1 MAMVSAGP
9 ELKLHYE
16 GSTQPNQRVSFNEYE
31 KARTLSACFG
41 AAAALE
47 HDYGWFKTT
56 QFVTSLYTYTMQYNF
71 TAYFLS
77 PVESDVAALGRIIS
91 KGAAW
96 FSAKVLCT
104 STLRLVGLYLDGRPI
119 YAAHVTP
126 VINSAAKVALFA
138 GKTFIFAAFLM
149 PYLRVFTAAKCMTDI
164 YEKSKKLECSYKK
177 YLSLSTD
184 YSNIASL
191 KSQTTKGIAEYPKAQ
206 LTDSSAQGQ
215 VQETNSMSSFVVNN
229 KEVVVAEFTL
239 SDDHQKISAY
249 YVREDELELGLCQ
262 AYSDCICSCCEIAM
276 AFIELTVTFVVGIPF
291 SEEMILALWATV
303 SAGNMFSAYEG
314 CYLNALSSL
323 KAKELLAVRST
334 Q

>member
-1 MAMVSAGP
+1 MASVAESR
-9 ELKLHYE
+9 LKLDYQE
-16 GSTQPNQRVSFNEYE
+16 ATKPDQYVSFRQYQN
-31 KARTLSACFG
+31 ARTLSACFG
-41 AAAALE
+41 ATAALE

-77 PVESDVAALGRIIS
+77 PVESDVTVLGRIIS

-104 STLRLVGLYLDGRPI
+104 STLRLVGLYLDGRTI
-119 YAAHVTP
+119 YALQVTP

-149 PYLRVFTAAKCMTDI
+149 PYLRVFTLAKCMTDI
-164 YEKSKKLECSYKK
+164 YEKSKKLEHSFKK
-177 YLSLSTD
+177 YLSLSAE
-184 YSNIASL
+184 YNNIAAL
-191 KSQTTKGIAEYPKAQ
+191 KSQATNRNGGYPKAQ
-206 LTDSSAQGQ
+206 LADSSAQGQ
-215 VQETNSMSSFVVNN
+215 VQEANSMSSCIVNN

-239 SDDHQKISAY
+239 NHDRQKISAY
-249 YVREDELELGLCQ
+249 YVREDELELGLYQ

-314 CYLNALSSL
+314 CYLNALSNL
-323 KAKELLAVRST
+323 KAKELLAARSA
-334 Q
+334 